1 MCNTI
6 HLCVHLLVLAS
17 PLWCGYLGA
26 GEGMGSC
33 AASPFRAAAVYWA
46 QGCPPHAPCCSE
58 FGYCRPRVRAVQ
70 CCSAAVLQ

>member
-33 AASPFRAAAVYWA
+33 AAYPFRAAAVYWSH
-46 QGCPPHAPCCSE
+46 GCPPHAPCCSE
-58 FGYCRPRVRAVQ
+58 FGYCRPRVRVVL
-70 CCSAAVLQ
+70 CCSAAVS